1 MMYYIC
7 MLCTHALRPRPRAPL
22 TLHLLLNTLLSF
34 VYNLSICEYIYVFYI
49 YIYVFVRYVV
59 IYDDLLRKHLLSREQ
74 NAMCQKKK

>member
-1 MMYYIC
+1 
-7 MLCTHALRPRPRAPL
+7 MLCTHALRPRAPL

-34 VYNLSICEYIYVFYI
+34 VNNLSICEYVYVF

-74 NAMCQKKK
+74 NAMCQKKIKEKK